1 VAVSRTL
8 TAFVYCVSTAGTS
21 NSALLVP
28 RTSATFVHCILTAGI
43 GDAGLARLRED
54 RLPNQNASPVSAI
67 APTAPIAAPAIQA
80 CGPLL
85 PVVVI
90 AVGIVA
96 PEDVEELDKVVGEIG
111 EAFEEVAAAL
121 GATKTNKVETD
132 ELGKEAE
139 DALDEREKLGA
150 EVDELAEAVII
161 RGEGVIVNLEGLE
174 GLERLDVAIATVGR
188 LWYSVVSGP
197 PCPHLKSIVEGPSA
211 GDVWYI
217 VMVTHPTLNGPLY
230 HYLLV
235 KYASYLGR

>member
-1 VAVSRTL
+1 M
-8 TAFVYCVSTAGTS
+8 YCVSTAGTS
-21 NSALLVP
+21 NCALPVP
-28 RTSATFVHCILTAGI
+28 RTSATFVYCILTAGI

-54 RLPNQNASPVSAI
+54 RLLNQNASPVSAI
-67 APTAPIAAPAIQA
+67 APTAPIVAPAIQV

-85 PVVVI
+85 PVAVV
-90 AVGIVA
+90 AVGTVA
-96 PEDVEELDKVVGEIG
+96 PEDVEELDKVVDEIG

-132 ELGKEAE
+132 ELGTEAE
-139 DALDEREKLGA
+139 DELDEREKLGS

-161 RGEGVIVNLEGLE
+161 RREGIIVNLEELE
-174 GLERLDVAIATVGR
+174 GLERLDVVIAAVGRAVGR

-197 PCPHLKSIVEGPSA
+197 PCQHLKSIVEGPSA

-235 KYASYLGR
+235 KYASYLDR